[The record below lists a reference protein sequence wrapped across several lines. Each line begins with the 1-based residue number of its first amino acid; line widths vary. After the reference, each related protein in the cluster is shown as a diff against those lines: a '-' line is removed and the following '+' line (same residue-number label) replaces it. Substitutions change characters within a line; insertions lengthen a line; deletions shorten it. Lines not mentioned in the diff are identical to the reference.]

1 MHQVDFPDILITDRI
16 AHMASSPDFT
26 LKPIAL

>member
-1 MHQVDFPDILITDRI
+1 
-16 AHMASSPDFT
+16 MASSPDFT